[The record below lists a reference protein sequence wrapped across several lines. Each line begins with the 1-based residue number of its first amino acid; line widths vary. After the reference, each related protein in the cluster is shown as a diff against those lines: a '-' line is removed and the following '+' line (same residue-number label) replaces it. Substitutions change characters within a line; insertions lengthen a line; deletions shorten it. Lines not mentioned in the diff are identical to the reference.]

1 MIELSDAAKTQID
14 NYFQGQDPTPI
25 RIFLN
30 SGG

>member
-14 NYFQGQDPTPI
+14 NYFQGQEPTPI

-30 SGG
+30 TGG